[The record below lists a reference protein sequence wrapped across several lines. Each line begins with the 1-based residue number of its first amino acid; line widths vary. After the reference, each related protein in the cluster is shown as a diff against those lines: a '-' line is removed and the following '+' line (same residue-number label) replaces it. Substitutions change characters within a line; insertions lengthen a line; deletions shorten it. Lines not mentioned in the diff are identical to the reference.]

1 MSKASNLAGFST
13 SISPPAN
20 LNVGV
25 ITATSFVGSGSGLT
39 GVGIGTDGSVNTTGI
54 ITATSFV
61 GSGSGLTGVGIGTD
75 GSVNTT
81 GIITATSFFGSGS
94 GLTGVGIG
102 TDGSVN
108 TTGIIT
114 ATSVNDSIGNVRDI
128 PQNSQISAYQLQ
140 STDAGKHISI
150 TTGGITVPSSVFS
163 VGDAVS
169 IYNNSVSNQTITQGA
184 SVTLRQVGTAN
195 TGNRTLAQ
203 YGLATVLCVASNTF
217 AISGGGLS

>member
-20 LNVGV
+20 LNVGI

-94 GLTGVGIG
+94 GLTGVGPSSQ
-102 TDGSVN
+102 DV
-108 TTGIIT
+108 
-114 ATSVNDSIGNVRDI
+114 TSVAGITTINLSLGNVIYFTHD
-128 PQNSQISAYQLQ
+128 
-140 STDAGKHISI
+140 TD
-150 TTGGITVPSSVFS
+150 TTVAF
-163 VGDAVS
+163 
-169 IYNNSVSNQTITQGA
+169 
-184 SVTLRQVGTAN
+184 AN
-195 TGNRTLAQ
+195 TSTTQEITFIRTKDD
-203 YGLATVLCVASNTF
+203 TDNCKSNYM
-217 AISGGGLS
+217 A

>member
-25 ITATSFVGSGSGLT
+25 VTATSFVGSGSGLT

-81 GIITATSFFGSGS
+81 GINCTSGS
-94 GLTGVGIG
+94 GLTGVG
-102 TDGSVN
+102 
-108 TTGIIT
+108 
-114 ATSVNDSIGNVRDI
+114 
-128 PQNSQISAYQLQ
+128 
-140 STDAGKHISI
+140 
-150 TTGGITVPSSVFS
+150 PSSQDV
-163 VGDAVS
+163 VAVL
-169 IYNNSVSNQTITQGA
+169 
-184 SVTLRQVGTAN
+184 LR
-195 TGNRTLAQ
+195 L
-203 YGLATVLCVASNTF
+203 
-217 AISGGGLS
+217 I